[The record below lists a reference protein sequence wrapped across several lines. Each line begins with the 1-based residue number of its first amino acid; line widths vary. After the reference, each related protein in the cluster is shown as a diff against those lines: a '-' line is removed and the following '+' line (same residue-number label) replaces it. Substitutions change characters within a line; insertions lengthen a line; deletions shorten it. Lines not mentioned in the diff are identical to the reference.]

1 MWLVGSSS
9 AQLQSYASG
18 CKTILE
24 LCRSITTGPTPI
36 QFRAQ
41 LHTSPLSDLKPGWG
55 LQPPLCFV
63 RISWARLSQWW
74 VAAGDGLCV
83 HEVGARH
90 CQHVMSTRS
99 GRTRWLC
106 CELDY
111 RCLYSTFGIY
121 FAGRASL
128 CMFMFRRQASRC
140 LVAQNTGHGSSSAR
154 FTRSARARLAPIDF
168 AYSEARCARGVL
180 RSIRD

>member
-1 MWLVGSSS
+1 MRLVESSS

-18 CKTILE
+18 CKTNLE

-36 QFRAQ
+36 QFRPQ
-41 LHTSPLSDLKPGWG
+41 LHTSPFSHLKPGWG

-63 RISWARLSQWW
+63 RISWATL
-74 VAAGDGLCV
+74 VPMAGCRRHGPCV
-83 HEVGARH
+83 QEIRARH
-90 CQHVMSTRS
+90 CQHAMSTRS

-106 CELDY
+106 CDLNN
-111 RCLYSTFGIY
+111 RCLHSNSGIY
-121 FAGRASL
+121 FAGCKFL

-140 LVAQNTGHGSSSAR
+140 FVAQNTGHGSSSAR
-154 FTRSARARLAPIDF
+154 FKRSARAGLAPIDF